1 MKKFRHCLFM
11 GMVGM
16 ALLGSGCN
24 SDNEEVEPVIP
35 ALELEKNSLSVSDNG
50 GNFSI
55 PYSIRNGI
63 EGVLPTLS
71 VAGEVDWVSGFEV
84 DEHAVAFDVARN
96 KSEKE
101 RACKVSVSYPGLEA
115 GIDITLTQSGA
126 VDKEVILEL
135 KHVDATSITVDV
147 VPSDKNMTYFLML
160 EQAQTLIDYGMTT
173 DELIYES
180 DVRWIKKSLEVGVPI
195 EDLVSVGDQIGLTY
209 RGCLPETEY
218 VLYAYGLDIT
228 DYSML
233 TDLVKINITTGEIEL
248 VDVGFDIQ
256 THVEGSTL
264 TVDVTPQA
272 GYDGLY
278 YVDAYEKPSLDFGLG
293 LGQTLY
299 EICYYS
305 FESTLEFYQYVLGI
319 PLEDALNMLALSGP
333 GSREFTERKGGMTY
347 VVVAF
352 SLTDEGIVNSEP
364 TTVEVK
370 MESTEPESSNILT
383 ISVSDVEARSAIL
396 NVTTTNDDPYILLEL
411 DPVAFEGLTDDQ
423 IMEYILSMYYWG
435 QDRSGSFT
443 EELTGLHPETQ
454 YTYYGFG
461 VKNDQPTTRLFT
473 CSFTTSE
480 MIYSDVTIEVKWDK
494 YYDVL
499 DIIAL
504 EPSYQETLYG
514 DVLIPVSVVSVPEG
528 CKFYFGIFD
537 KTNYKDDVACMD
549 YLVGYGKTEEST
561 YLNAYY
567 DIEYEI
573 RGFAVDQDGTWGRL
587 VKFPAS
593 FKKENVS
600 DAQEFI
606 DSQKS

>member
-1 MKKFRHCLFM
+1 M

-35 ALELEKNSLSVSDNG
+35 ALELEENSLSVSDNG

-71 VAGEVDWVSGFEV
+71 VSGEVDWVSGFEV

-126 VDKEVILEL
+126 VDREVILEL

-195 EDLVSVGDQIGLTY
+195 EDLVSLGDQIGLTY

-256 THVEGSTL
+256 THVAGSTL

-278 YVDAYEKPSLDFGLG
+278 YVDAYEKPSFDFGLG
-293 LGQTLY
+293 QGQTVY
-299 EICYYS
+299 EICYS
-305 FESTLEFYQYVLGI
+305 NFESTLEIYQYLLGI

-411 DPVAFEGLTDDQ
+411 DPVVFEGMTDDQ

-435 QDRSGSFT
+435 QDRSGSYT

-480 MIYSDVTIEVKWDK
+480 MIYSDATIEVKWDK

-528 CKFYFGIFD
+528 CKFYFGIFN
-537 KTNYKDDVACMD
+537 KTNYQDDVACMD

-587 VKFPAS
+587 VKIPAS

-606 DSQKS
+606 DLQKS

>member
-1 MKKFRHCLFM
+1 M

-35 ALELEKNSLSVSDNG
+35 AFELEKNSLSVSDNG

-126 VDKEVILEL
+126 VDREVMLEL

-278 YVDAYEKPSLDFGLG
+278 YVDAYEKPSFDFGLG
-293 LGQTLY
+293 QGQTVY
-299 EICYYS
+299 EICYS
-305 FESTLEFYQYVLGI
+305 NFESTLEIYQYLLGI

-347 VVVAF
+347 VVAAF

-396 NVTTTNDDPYILLEL
+396 NVTTTNDDPYLAGARSCRLR
-411 DPVAFEGLTDDQ
+411 GDD
-423 IMEYILSMYYWG
+423 
-435 QDRSGSFT
+435 R
-443 EELTGLHPETQ
+443 
-454 YTYYGFG
+454 
-461 VKNDQPTTRLFT
+461 
-473 CSFTTSE
+473 
-480 MIYSDVTIEVKWDK
+480 
-494 YYDVL
+494 
-499 DIIAL
+499 
-504 EPSYQETLYG
+504 
-514 DVLIPVSVVSVPEG
+514 
-528 CKFYFGIFD
+528 
-537 KTNYKDDVACMD
+537 
-549 YLVGYGKTEEST
+549 
-561 YLNAYY
+561 
-567 DIEYEI
+567 
-573 RGFAVDQDGTWGRL
+573 
-587 VKFPAS
+587 
-593 FKKENVS
+593 
-600 DAQEFI
+600 
-606 DSQKS
+606 

>member
-1 MKKFRHCLFM
+1 M

-126 VDKEVILEL
+126 VDREVMLEL

-248 VDVGFDIQ
+248 VDVGFDMQ

-305 FESTLEFYQYVLGI
+305 FESTLEFYQYVLGSI
-319 PLEDALNMLALSGP
+319 CKPMWRAVH
-333 GSREFTERKGGMTY
+333 SR
-347 VVVAF
+347 
-352 SLTDEGIVNSEP
+352 LT
-364 TTVEVK
+364 
-370 MESTEPESSNILT
+370 
-383 ISVSDVEARSAIL
+383 
-396 NVTTTNDDPYILLEL
+396 
-411 DPVAFEGLTDDQ
+411 
-423 IMEYILSMYYWG
+423 
-435 QDRSGSFT
+435 
-443 EELTGLHPETQ
+443 
-454 YTYYGFG
+454 
-461 VKNDQPTTRLFT
+461 
-473 CSFTTSE
+473 
-480 MIYSDVTIEVKWDK
+480 
-494 YYDVL
+494 
-499 DIIAL
+499 
-504 EPSYQETLYG
+504 
-514 DVLIPVSVVSVPEG
+514 
-528 CKFYFGIFD
+528 
-537 KTNYKDDVACMD
+537 
-549 YLVGYGKTEEST
+549 
-561 YLNAYY
+561 
-567 DIEYEI
+567 
-573 RGFAVDQDGTWGRL
+573 
-587 VKFPAS
+587 
-593 FKKENVS
+593 
-600 DAQEFI
+600 
-606 DSQKS
+606 